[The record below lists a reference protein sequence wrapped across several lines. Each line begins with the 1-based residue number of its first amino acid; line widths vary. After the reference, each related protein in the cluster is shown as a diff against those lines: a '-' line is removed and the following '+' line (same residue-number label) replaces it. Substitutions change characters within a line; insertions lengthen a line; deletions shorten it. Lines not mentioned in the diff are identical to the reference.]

1 LWRLRRVA
9 LPSFPWSLG
18 WWLSVDA
25 ELRDRILLAVL
36 ESLKDGDPVLLIG
49 VGDNELRISHG

>member
-1 LWRLRRVA
+1 M
-9 LPSFPWSLG
+9 
-18 WWLSVDA
+18 DA